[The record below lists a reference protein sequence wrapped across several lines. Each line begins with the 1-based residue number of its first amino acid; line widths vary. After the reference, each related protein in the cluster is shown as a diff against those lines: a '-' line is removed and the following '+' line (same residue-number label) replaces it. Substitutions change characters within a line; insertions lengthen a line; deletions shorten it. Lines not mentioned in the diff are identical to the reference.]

1 MSSGWDVSIVEIFKP
16 ARLSPGDTVGI
27 VSPASPWAA
36 LCPRRLQRGIA
47 CLEDMGFQV
56 IQGDHTCARTG
67 HTAGTIEDRVSDLH
81 ALYRNPDVKAIIP
94 TIGGYNSHQLLDE
107 LDFDLVAQN
116 PKILLGY
123 SDVTALQ
130 LGIFARTGLVTYLGP
145 ALLPQFGEYGGL
157 LAYTRDSFTHV
168 LMDPTPGGHPMQP
181 SATWTDE
188 ILQWDLEDSRAR
200 ALQAA
205 TGWKV
210 LKRGQASGRII
221 AGNMSTLL
229 LLASTPY
236 WPDMTGAI
244 LCVEDDET
252 ANVATVDRYLT
263 QLRQMGVYRH
273 IAALVVGRFPSA
285 TGFSADDPLEAVLT
299 IATRGYSFPVVY
311 DVDFGHTDP
320 MMILANGTWASL
332 DADHRIEF
340 KYTEPTVLLGE

>member
-1 MSSGWDVSIVEIFKP
+1 MKIVKPAKLSSGDI
-16 ARLSPGDTVGI
+16 VGI
-27 VSPASPWAA
+27 ASPASPVAA

-56 IQGDHTCARTG
+56 IQGEHTSALTG
-67 HTAGTIEDRVSDLH
+67 HTAGTIEDRASDLH

-107 LDFDLVAQN
+107 LDFDLIAQN

-130 LGIFARTGLVTYLGP
+130 LGIFSRTGVVTYQGP
-145 ALLPQFGEYGGL
+145 ALLPQFGECGGL
-157 LAYTRDSFTHV
+157 LTYTRESFTNV
-168 LMDPTPGGHPMQP
+168 LMVPTPHGYTMRP
-181 SATWTDE
+181 SETWTEED
-188 ILQWDLEDSRAR
+188 LQWDLEDSRAR
-200 ALQAA
+200 VLQAS

-229 LLASTPY
+229 LLAGTPY
-236 WPDMTGAI
+236 WPDMSGAI

-252 ANVATVDRYLT
+252 TNVATVDRYLT

-273 IAALVVGRFPSA
+273 ISALVVGRFPSA
-285 TGFSADDPLEAVLT
+285 TGFSKDDPLEAVLT

-320 MMILANGTWASL
+320 MLILANGVLVSL
-332 DADHRIEF
+332 EADHRIEF
-340 KYTEPTVLLGE
+340 RYTESTVLG